1 MSKKSEE
8 NIGNNRKK
16 ISFISAMLITV
27 GSSFGAGIFF
37 KSKSVLDSS
46 HGSLI
51 LAIFAWIIASVAVIC
66 IALALVEISST
77 KSDNLSL
84 TSWNKTFNSRFVYNV
99 SKDFNTYVCLPLVFF
114 FIPLYSFISLQD
126 GLKFLT
132 NKTGFGT
139 NHDWVIWMFISLA
152 LTVYL
157 LTVPALYSKVGD
169 IQNII
174 SLAIKLA
181 PLIFITFLGFVLVGT
196 NKGGASE
203 VSWLVQKH
211 QNYAELIKQ
220 GKGIQEFNH
229 IGAGLGMFLAI
240 SSIFYAY
247 DGFYVSAGIQ
257 SEMKEPS
264 KTPMALFFGLSL
276 TTLIYLIIAI
286 SMSINGGSFTKMH
299 AYSVNLIGLKATN
312 IIFGI
317 MNIFIAIGVL
327 GIANGF
333 AMWMPRYIE
342 DLIVKGDLPFWE
354 KLAPKVNPQKPVVGI
369 IYSVIISVP
378 FIVIFTLIGAL
389 GYIDTSN
396 YGPVYDNTMAMAK
409 LYSFADLMANWN
421 ALGCFSLVALAIF
434 GGIKNRKSNKV
445 EIINKKKYFLPTAW
459 ISITFVALA
468 IFVSV
473 LVPIIN
479 LFLLIG
485 VDRSLIQDTEFTQLL
500 VGRLMLI
507 IVLILFVSLTV
518 IPTLIFNKIRAKKF
532 GSLEKYYEYTENKL
546 KLLKLNSYTI
556 K

>member
-1 MSKKSEE
+1 MSKKSDA
-8 NIGNNRKK
+8 IADNNSKK

-77 KSDNLSL
+77 HSDNLSL
-84 TSWNKTFNSRFVYNV
+84 TSWNKVFNNRFVYNV

-132 NKTGFGT
+132 SKTGFGT
-139 NHDWVIWMFISLA
+139 GHDWVIWMFISLA
-152 LTVYL
+152 LTLYF
-157 LTVPALYSKVGD
+157 LTAPALYSKVGD

-174 SLAIKLA
+174 SLAIKLV
-181 PLIFITFLGFVLVGT
+181 PLIFITFLGFILVATG
-196 NKGGASE
+196 KGGASE
-203 VSWLVQKH
+203 VSLLVTKNH
-211 QNYAELIKQ
+211 SYIEFIKQ
-220 GKGIQEFNH
+220 GKGIEHFNH

-240 SSIFYAY
+240 ASIFYAY

-257 SEMKEPS
+257 SEMKEPK
-264 KTPMALFFGLSL
+264 KTPMALFLGLSL

-286 SMSINGGSFTKMH
+286 SMSINGGSFSKMH
-299 AYSVNLIGLKATN
+299 AYSINLMGLKATN

-342 DLIVKGDLPFWE
+342 DLLIKGDLPFWE
-354 KLAPKVNPQKPVVGI
+354 KLAPKVNPRKPVVGI
-369 IYSVIISVP
+369 IYSSIISVP
-378 FIVIFTLIGAL
+378 LIIIFTLIGAL
-389 GYIDTSN
+389 GYIDTSS
-396 YGPVYDNTMAMAK
+396 YGTVYDSTMSMAK

-421 ALGCFSLVALAIF
+421 ALGCFLLVALAIY
-434 GGIKNRKSNKV
+434 GGIRNRKTNKV
-445 EIINKKKYFLPTAW
+445 EIPSKKKYFLPTAW
-459 ISITFVALA
+459 ISILFVASA
-468 IFVSV
+468 IFISI

-485 VDRSLIQDTEFTQLL
+485 IDRSLISNVEFTQLL

-507 IVLILFVSLTV
+507 VVLILFVSLS
-518 IPTLIFNKIRAKKF
+518 ILPTIILNKIRTKKF
-532 GSLEKYYEYTENKL
+532 GSIDKYYEYTEEKL
-546 KLLKLNSYTI
+546 KSLKTRLSTI
-556 K
+556 N